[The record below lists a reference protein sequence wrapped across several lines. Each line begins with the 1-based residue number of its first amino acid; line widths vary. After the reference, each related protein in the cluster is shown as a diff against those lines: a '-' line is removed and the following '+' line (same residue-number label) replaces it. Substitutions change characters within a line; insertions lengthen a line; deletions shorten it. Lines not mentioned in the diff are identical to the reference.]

1 MNWLCCGLLALLMAA
16 VVLPLQAAEKEL
28 EKVRVYVGTYTGP
41 KSKGIYLLDLN
52 PKTGELTS
60 QGLAG
65 EARSPSF
72 LAIHPSQKFLYA
84 VGEIDDFQ
92 GKKTGGV
99 YAFAIDEASGK
110 LKMLNQQSSKG
121 AGPCHI
127 VVDKAGKNAL
137 VANYN
142 AGSVAVLPIQ
152 ADGKLAEA
160 SCAIQH
166 EGHSVNPGRQKEPH
180 AHSINLDPANH
191 FAFAADLGT
200 DKVYVYRFNGAS
212 GELTPNDPPA
222 TNIAPGSGPRH
233 FAFHPSGKYAYVIN
247 ELANTVVA
255 FHYDAEKGVLHT
267 IQTIT
272 TLPEGFKGE
281 SYTAEVVAHPS
292 GKFLYGS
299 NRHHDSIA
307 AFSIDESTGK
317 VTLVGIQGDK
327 IKEPRNFTIDPTG
340 KFLLVAN
347 QNADTVIVFRIDE
360 ASGKLEPTGISVA
373 VPTPVC
379 LRMIP
384 IYK

>member
-1 MNWLCCGLLALLMAA
+1 MAA